1 VGVNEKAVGRGDV
14 LEETAQEEGRRARKK
29 AATRRALQE
38 AAARM
43 FDERGYQETTVKDI
57 AAAAGVTERT
67 FFRYFPSKEDLIF
80 AEVLDLVP
88 LLQQEILRRPAAEPP
103 LTAVLNSLVTVA
115 GGRDAGLAIL
125 FVDAPPRALST
136 QAPLTHVL
144 TDFEDGIAEALDTR
158 FTHQTPDVL
167 PARRA
172 LRASVLARA
181 SVAAIRSAMIA
192 RAARVAT
199 DPSHRFVDDFAAQV
213 EEAFDVLRGAT

>member
-1 VGVNEKAVGRGDV
+1 MTHHRRGAD
-14 LEETAQEEGRRARKK
+14 TSQ
-29 AATRRALQE
+29 
-38 AAARM
+38 
-43 FDERGYQETTVKDI
+43 
-57 AAAAGVTERT
+57 
-67 FFRYFPSKEDLIF
+67 
-80 AEVLDLVP
+80 
-88 LLQQEILRRPAAEPP
+88 PAAVRQAAHPS
-103 LTAVLNSLVTVA
+103 TGV
-115 GGRDAGLAIL
+115 
-125 FVDAPPRALST
+125 APPRALST

-167 PARRA
+167 PARRT